1 MGVTALKTP
10 RQHMAPKC
18 WICWDQYL
26 MMQLL
31 GPVPNDAA
39 ELGREQRKNSA
50 EDTAGAVRYAW
61 SWAVGDRS
69 TQVSFAPS

>member
-1 MGVTALKTP
+1 
-10 RQHMAPKC
+10 
-18 WICWDQYL
+18 

-39 ELGREQRKNSA
+39 ELGRERWKNSA
-50 EDTAGAVRYAW
+50 EDTAGAVLYAR

-69 TQVSFAPS
+69 AQVSLTPS